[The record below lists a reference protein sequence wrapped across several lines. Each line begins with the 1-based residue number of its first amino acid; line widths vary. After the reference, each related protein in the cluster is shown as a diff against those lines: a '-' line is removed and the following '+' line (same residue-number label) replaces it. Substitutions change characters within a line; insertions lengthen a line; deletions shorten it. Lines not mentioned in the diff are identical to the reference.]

1 MIRLEPKNILLNPVD
16 YLNSSTAKFLTD
28 LGLILHYE
36 FSDAI
41 KYSYIIDDFCSE
53 ISDVPRLKLKKNCFA
68 ITDSYIDFT
77 YILHPEVHKLIRFKL
92 GETKSNDLLDEFFN
106 DQSEVFEFKFLDQ
119 LNIGFITDKIVNKSI
134 GKIHN
139 PKEIRDYFNILFSTF
154 SDIAVNVLN
163 HSLFDVSV
171 GFSQG
176 TFVSKVTFDLDINN
190 PNFLFPKQVILDL
203 ARKSNFISV
212 DSVDSSNKIIIT
224 ACWYANPDI
233 TNSKCYFTD
242 KLTSLESYHVNLAQK
257 FNGLLQDDIKYAEEK
272 KRDPIDNLTLAKKLS
287 IFIKKELIAKNI
299 DSSHFVSTNIN
310 QLLSNYPDQEI
321 ISSINPD
328 VESLIVKFITN
339 TDLTKN
345 LDDYVKKVSNSSLNS
360 QINDIKRIFGE
371 KGLKDIESAILVRGN
386 NIAVDQVI
394 QRVKSWFG
402 EHSNS
407 SDTEIWNIKKK
418 AILSKI
424 DKEIGKLD
432 FFGSP
437 IVIADLI
444 NIVSTEIGAPSDE
457 IQLFLE
463 DIIEESLTTS
473 VFGKDSLNLCLDVI
487 KEKQAELDKILLEN
501 KKLSELAIKTM
512 RAYKEITQKNQV
524 LDANRVN
531 QLQQEKKD
539 DLQIKQVKLKND
551 YDEARIVHLQS
562 KIEKLEKDLRIKDAE
577 LLIFK
582 MRNPAAK
589 DPKIDQKYAGLSDDK
604 FITLKSINQEENPVF
619 LLSELKKYESKMTI
633 LNTKIDDLRKLK
645 IDADVELAEK
655 KKELQKVRNENNL
668 LNSKVFEL
676 ERKSFEKKAV

>member
-1 MIRLEPKNILLNPVD
+1 MIRLEPKHILLNPVD
-16 YLNSSTAKFLTD
+16 YLNSTIAKFLND
-28 LGLILHYE
+28 LGLVLHYE
-36 FSDAI
+36 FSDKI
-41 KYSYIIDDFCSE
+41 NYSYIIDDFCSD
-53 ISDVPRLKLKKNCFA
+53 ITNTPRLKLKKNCFA
-68 ITDSYIDFT
+68 ITDSYIDFN
-77 YILHPEVHKLIRFKL
+77 YILNPEVHKIIRFKL
-92 GETKSNDLLDEFFN
+92 GETKSNDLFDEFFS
-106 DQSEVFEFKFLDQ
+106 DQNEVFEFKVLDQ
-119 LNIGFITDKIVNKSI
+119 VNLGFITDKILNKSV
-134 GKIHN
+134 GKISDQ
-139 PKEIRDYFNILFSTF
+139 KEVRDYFNIVFGTF
-154 SDIAVNVLN
+154 SDLALNVLN
-163 HSLFDVSV
+163 HSLFDISV
-171 GFSQG
+171 GFSKG
-176 TFVSKVTFDLDINN
+176 TFISKITFNLDINN
-190 PNFLFPKQVILDL
+190 PDFLFPKQVILDL
-203 ARKSNFISV
+203 ARKSNFTSV
-212 DSVDSSNKIIIT
+212 DSFSESNKIIIT
-224 ACWYANPDI
+224 SCWYSNPDI
-233 TNSKCYFTD
+233 KNSKCYFTD

-257 FNGLLQDDIKYAEEK
+257 FNGLLQDNIKYVEEK
-272 KRDPIDNLTLAKKLS
+272 KHQPVDNLTFAKKLS
-287 IFIKKELIAKNI
+287 IFVKKEMGNQNI
-299 DSSHFVSTNIN
+299 DVSECSLETIHS
-310 QLLSNYPDQEI
+310 LLKNYPDQEI
-321 ISSINPD
+321 IHSINSD
-328 VESLIVKFITN
+328 IESLIMKFVTN
-339 TDLTKN
+339 SELTKN

-394 QRVKSWFG
+394 QGVKSWFG

-562 KIEKLEKDLRIKDAE
+562 KIEKLEKDLRIKDSE